1 MTASTKPL
9 WLVAHDF
16 SACSDAAADAAGKL
30 AAKSGAKLLLLNV
43 HPVEIREAFERTG
56 AETFGVEEEKRGMLR
71 QCADRLRQDN
81 GALDIDVE
89 VLAGPTVP
97 CVLQEADRLGAEMIV
112 VGTHGRKG
120 VSHLLLGSVAETLVH
135 DAPVPVLV
143 VKMR

>member
-1 MTASTKPL
+1 MTATTKPL

-30 AAKSGAKLLLLNV
+30 AAKSGAQLLLLNV

-56 AETFGVEEEKRGMLR
+56 AETYGVEEEKRGMLR
-71 QCADRLRQDN
+71 QCADRLQQN
-81 GALDIDVE
+81 NPGLDVSVE

-97 CVLQEADRLGAEMIV
+97 RVLEEADRLTAEMII

-120 VSHLLLGSVAETLVH
+120 VAHLLLGSVAESLVH
-135 DAPVPVLV
+135 DAPIPVLV